1 MSSEPSRPRYTDP
14 MDAPTYNSRI
24 VDNYVKLIRKKYPN
38 IDVDRVL
45 RAAGMTTYEVED
57 QGHWFSQNQINRF
70 HERLA
75 EITQNPNIAREA
87 GRYAASPDAIGF
99 MRPYILGMIDPER
112 AYRMVNR
119 TAQKL
124 TRSTN
129 YQSRK
134 LDQNK
139 MEITVTP
146 EKGIQERPFQCQ
158 NRIGLFESVTLILS
172 NKLPVIEHPQCVF
185 KGDPCCRYLISWE
198 RSFSESWKKIRG
210 LMAVLSPL
218 IAMLLVRSYPQFS
231 LVSVSLAFLSIFLLF
246 SLSCEY
252 LEKGELKASVN
263 HLLDSS
269 ESLVEQVNVNYN
281 RSILTNELGRA
292 INSMTHIE
300 GILEQVTGVLQT
312 RLDFDRGI
320 ILLADPRRTRLDIR
334 AAFGYLERSYE
345 TMLNTSFSLTNPA
358 SRGVFVV
365 SFKEQQAYLIN
376 DVRQIQED
384 MSPKS
389 FEFAKRMGS
398 QSFICCPIVCD
409 GESIGLLVV
418 DNLESRRPLVQ
429 SDLVLLKGIASVLG
443 VSLKNAELIAAKER
457 QFSSLIR
464 VLGASIDARD
474 PLTSGHS
481 EKVTEY
487 AMGICE
493 ELNLDSDRKE
503 AVRVAALLHDYGKI
517 GVPDAVLKKPG
528 RLTQKE
534 IETVKTHS
542 LKTIEILEKI
552 HFEGIY
558 SSVPEMAGGH
568 HEKID
573 GSGYPYGLEGEEIHL
588 GARIIAVADFFEA
601 ITAKRHYREPMDDL
615 SALEMLKER
624 TGSHFDTAV
633 VNAFVNFYSRAYPDR
648 LMPKAM
654 SA

>member
-1 MSSEPSRPRYTDP
+1 
-14 MDAPTYNSRI
+14 
-24 VDNYVKLIRKKYPN
+24 
-38 IDVDRVL
+38 
-45 RAAGMTTYEVED
+45 
-57 QGHWFSQNQINRF
+57 
-70 HERLA
+70 
-75 EITQNPNIAREA
+75 
-87 GRYAASPDAIGF
+87 
-99 MRPYILGMIDPER
+99 
-112 AYRMVNR
+112 
-119 TAQKL
+119 
-124 TRSTN
+124 
-129 YQSRK
+129 
-134 LDQNK
+134 
-139 MEITVTP
+139 
-146 EKGIQERPFQCQ
+146 
-158 NRIGLFESVTLILS
+158 
-172 NKLPVIEHPQCVF
+172 
-185 KGDPCCRYLISWE
+185 
-198 RSFSESWKKIRG
+198 
-210 LMAVLSPL
+210 
-218 IAMLLVRSYPQFS
+218 
-231 LVSVSLAFLSIFLLF
+231 
-246 SLSCEY
+246 
-252 LEKGELKASVN
+252 
-263 HLLDSS
+263 
-269 ESLVEQVNVNYN
+269 
-281 RSILTNELGRA
+281 
-292 INSMTHIE
+292 
-300 GILEQVTGVLQT
+300 
-312 RLDFDRGI
+312 
-320 ILLADPRRTRLDIR
+320 
-334 AAFGYLERSYE
+334 
-345 TMLNTSFSLTNPA
+345 
-358 SRGVFVV
+358 
-365 SFKEQQAYLIN
+365 
-376 DVRQIQED
+376 
-384 MSPKS
+384 
-389 FEFAKRMGS
+389 
-398 QSFICCPIVCD
+398 VCD

-573 GSGYPYGLEGEEIHL
+573 GSGYPYGLKGEEIHL